1 MENLAYLHASCAYET
16 STGHVLAS
24 HPDAVPT
31 SCFQGQRFSS
41 VVGFRLLSLLV
52 GLSVLSVVNS
62 AVAATL
68 QKGDSG
74 SEVTALQAS
83 LSRLGYFDGPQTGYF
98 GTLTQE
104 ALMRFQRDF
113 GLTPDGVW
121 GSQTQSAFEKRLNS
135 IGATTSSI
143 ETKVNVAD
151 VQRRLQSRGYYT
163 GKVDGIYGS
172 ATEAAVVKFQR
183 DFGLAPDGIV
193 GPKTLAALN
202 SNTAIGGDTAGTST
216 SSGEVTV
223 SEIQQLLRQKGYYD
237 GKIDGIYGPTS
248 RSAVISF
255 QRDNGLK
262 EDGVVGSQTLQAL
275 RSSSNSKG
283 FSATPFITSSEAASE
298 TSNLKANTT
307 DQKRYLVVVPY
318 RNSQTLSNVQQ
329 IVPDAF
335 LAESSRGAFV
345 QAGSFSDR
353 ASAEHRTNML
363 RSQGLDAR
371 VD

>member
-16 STGHVLAS
+16 STGDVLVS
-24 HPDAVPT
+24 HPDAVEG
-31 SCFQGQRFSS
+31 CFQGKRFSS
-41 VVGFRLLSLLV
+41 VVGFRLLSLLI
-52 GLSVLSVVNS
+52 GLSVLSVANS
-62 AVAATL
+62 AIAATL

-74 SEVTALQAS
+74 AEVTALQAS

-121 GSQTQSAFEKRLNS
+121 GSQTQSALEKRLNS
-135 IGATTSSI
+135 IGSTNSST
-143 ETKVNVAD
+143 ETKVDIAD
-151 VQRRLQSRGYYT
+151 VQRKLQSRGYYT

-193 GPKTLAALN
+193 GPKTLAALS
-202 SNTAIGGDTAGTST
+202 SNTAIGGDTASTPT

-275 RSSSNSKG
+275 RSSGNSKG
-283 FSATPFITSSEAASE
+283 FSSTPFTSSGAIPE
-298 TSNLKANTT
+298 TSSLTT
-307 DQKRYLVVVPY
+307 TTASQKRYLVVVPY
-318 RNSQTLSNVQQ
+318 RNNQTLSNVQQ